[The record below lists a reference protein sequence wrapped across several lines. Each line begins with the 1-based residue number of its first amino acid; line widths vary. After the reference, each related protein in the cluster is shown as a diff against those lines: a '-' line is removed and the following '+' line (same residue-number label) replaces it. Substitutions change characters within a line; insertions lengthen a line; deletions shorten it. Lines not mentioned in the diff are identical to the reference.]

1 MASKAKAKKIE
12 DEDEDKGELPMILTE
27 SEVAALSEDQKQE
40 FRAKGGTS
48 TPDPK

>member
-1 MASKAKAKKIE
+1 MASKAKTKKV
-12 DEDEDKGELPMILTE
+12 EDEDKGGLPMILTE

>member
-1 MASKAKAKKIE
+1 MASKAKTKKV
-12 DEDEDKGELPMILTE
+12 EDEDKGEIPMILTE